1 MSDSSFELTEKGGA
15 RHSHSKEIDG
25 HPYLTQQQEIL
36 VEASEPSFAVHDGG
50 DVEANAAGSLH
61 QVRTGTSLRQVPSSK
76 PSVNNI
82 RSVPNGGTIAWLQVL
97 ASFFLFFNSWGIVNT
112 FGMSRTWLVTFVFD
126 YLANDPHQDHTR
138 PTMKPASFPTPLHQT
153 SRGLA
158 AYKPSCSCSSELS
171 LDLFTTPDM
180 STRSCLSDRSLLFSG
195 K

>member
-15 RHSHSKEIDG
+15 RHSDSKEIDG

-36 VEASEPSFAVHDGG
+36 VEASEPSFAGHDGG

-112 FGMSRTWLVTFVFD
+112 FGMSRTWLVTFIFD
-126 YLANDPHQDHTR
+126 NLANDPVR
-138 PTMKPASFPTPLHQT
+138 IIP
-153 SRGLA
+153 GL
-158 AYKPSCSCSSELS
+158 L
-171 LDLFTTPDM
+171 
-180 STRSCLSDRSLLFSG
+180 
-195 K
+195 